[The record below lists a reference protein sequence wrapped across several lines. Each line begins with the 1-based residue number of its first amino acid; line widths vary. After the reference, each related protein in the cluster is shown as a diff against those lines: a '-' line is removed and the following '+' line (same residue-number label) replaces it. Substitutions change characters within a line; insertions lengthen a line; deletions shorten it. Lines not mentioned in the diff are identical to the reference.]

1 MTWSVLYN
9 ITCVDVGATQGQS
22 RYIQQL
28 KRDMYNQ
35 RVTIDNV
42 LSFKSMPKILSDFKG
57 KILNKKSLKL
67 K

>member
-28 KRDMYNQ
+28 KRDKCLFQ
-35 RVTIDNV
+35 
-42 LSFKSMPKILSDFKG
+42 
-57 KILNKKSLKL
+57 NKHDQNFLDRFFL
-67 K
+67 FNDHINDMV

>member
-28 KRDMYNQ
+28 KRE
-35 RVTIDNV
+35 
-42 LSFKSMPKILSDFKG
+42 KI
-57 KILNKKSLKL
+57 SLL

>member
-28 KRDMYNQ
+28 KRDKCLFQNKINQ
-35 RVTIDNV
+35 VVSKTMFNDHINDMV
-42 LSFKSMPKILSDFKG
+42 
-57 KILNKKSLKL
+57 
-67 K
+67 

>member
-28 KRDMYNQ
+28 KRDMYKKKNDC
-35 RVTIDNV
+35 TKN
-42 LSFKSMPKILSDFKG
+42 KINSH
-57 KILNKKSLKL
+57 ILRAGICFRLVNGILIL
-67 K
+67 FV